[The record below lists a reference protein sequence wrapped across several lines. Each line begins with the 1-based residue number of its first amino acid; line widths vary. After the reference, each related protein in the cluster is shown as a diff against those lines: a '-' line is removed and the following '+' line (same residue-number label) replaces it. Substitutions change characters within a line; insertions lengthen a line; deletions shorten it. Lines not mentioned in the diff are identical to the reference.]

1 MQEVGTA
8 EWWLSIANMQEPV
21 VVREE
26 DSRPIVCPISVKAV
40 GTLVSNHLWE
50 LNQIWGCVE
59 VQVFVWDLFRLKALA
74 PSCNP
79 LSQSMVK
86 V

>member
-8 EWWLSIANMQEPV
+8 EWWLSIVNMQEPACA
-21 VVREE
+21 REE

-40 GTLVSNHLWE
+40 GKLASIHLWE

-59 VQVFVWDLFRLKALA
+59 VQVFV
-74 PSCNP
+74 
-79 LSQSMVK
+79 
-86 V
+86 